1 MKLSKSEIKL
11 LTPQKEQF
19 RRALRSDWCTPLSRS
34 EEELFLS
41 IVRKDQPDYSYNR
54 TCGTCIL
61 NLVKLVARYWNNSV
75 PKDDQV

>member
-19 RRALRSDWCTPLSRS
+19 RRALRSDWCTPLSRA
-34 EEELFLS
+34 EEDLFLS
-41 IVRKDQPDYSYNR
+41 IVRRDQPDYSYNR

-61 NLVKLVARYWNNSV
+61 NLVKLVARYWNASV
-75 PKDDQV
+75 SESERV